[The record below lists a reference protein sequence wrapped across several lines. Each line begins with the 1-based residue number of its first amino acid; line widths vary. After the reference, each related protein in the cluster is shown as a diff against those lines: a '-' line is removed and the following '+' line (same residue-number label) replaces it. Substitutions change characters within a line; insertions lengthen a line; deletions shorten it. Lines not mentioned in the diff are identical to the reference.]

1 MIAAPAAPWRGVFSV
16 HTRIAVKPTGAPR
29 FTHYEV
35 FGFGVAN
42 GASAVLI
49 DRMGPDNYRFGARP
63 RMLLD
68 RRGVGVDQMIAQVR
82 AGVENY
88 PYPTIPGPGPTA
100 IPSCPHP
107 RTGIHLPSNAV
118 GKDFLPAAACSPR
131 HASDPVSGV
140 ALWSRRHPARR
151 PRGSRGEPAGSQF
164 WSRPGQAGIEGA
176 SARQARDRGSMERH
190 SPLFP
195 VAQPGSSARSPS
207 RWRTRRRHAS
217 RCIRARHRER
227 RSDAAGR

>member
-1 MIAAPAAPWRGVFSV
+1 MARRLLGPHPD
-16 HTRIAVKPTGAPR
+16 AVKPTGVPR
-29 FTHYEV
+29 FTRYEV

-42 GASAVLI
+42 GAPAVLI
-49 DRMGPDNYRFGARP
+49 DRIGPDNYWFGARP

-68 RRGVGVDQMIAQVR
+68 RRGAGFDQMIAQVR
-82 AGVENY
+82 AGVASY
-88 PYPTIPGPGPTA
+88 PYPNTYSPWPGPNS

-118 GKDFLPAAACSPR
+118 GEDFLPAAACSPR
-131 HASDPVSGV
+131 HASDLVSGV

-195 VAQPGSSARSPS
+195 VAEPGSSARSPS

>member
-1 MIAAPAAPWRGVFSV
+1 MAGVFSV

-68 RRGVGVDQMIAQVR
+68 RRGAGVDQMIAQVR

-88 PYPTIPGPGPTA
+88 PILQSLAGPN
-100 IPSCPHP
+100 
-107 RTGIHLPSNAV
+107 SNT
-118 GKDFLPAAACSPR
+118 FLPTSPNWDPPPLKMQSARISCRAAACSPR
-131 HASDPVSGV
+131 HAAGPVSGV
-140 ALWSRRHPARR
+140 ALWARRHPARR
-151 PRGSRGEPAGSQF
+151 PRGSRGEPCRASVLGSP
-164 WSRPGQAGIEGA
+164 RQAGIEGA
-176 SARQARDRGSMERH
+176 GARQARHRGSMERH

-195 VAQPGSSARSPS
+195 VAEPGSSARSPS

>member
-1 MIAAPAAPWRGVFSV
+1 MWGAALLLLVLFLAPVLVTVCLPDARGGVQWHQARRDPTGLSPAPDPATTQEAVIQVIAAPAAPWRGVFSV

-68 RRGVGVDQMIAQVR
+68 RRGAGVDQMIAQVR

-88 PYPTIPGPGPTA
+88 PYPTVPGRAQQQYLPAHIPELGSTSPQMQSA
-100 IPSCPHP
+100 RISC
-107 RTGIHLPSNAV
+107 R
-118 GKDFLPAAACSPR
+118 AAACSPR
-131 HASDPVSGV
+131 HAADPVSGV
-140 ALWSRRHPARR
+140 ALWARRHPTRR
-151 PRGSRGEPAGSQF
+151 PRGSRREPVSVLESPRSG
-164 WSRPGQAGIEGA
+164 
-176 SARQARDRGSMERH
+176 RH
-190 SPLFP
+190 
-195 VAQPGSSARSPS
+195 
-207 RWRTRRRHAS
+207 
-217 RCIRARHRER
+217 
-227 RSDAAGR
+227 